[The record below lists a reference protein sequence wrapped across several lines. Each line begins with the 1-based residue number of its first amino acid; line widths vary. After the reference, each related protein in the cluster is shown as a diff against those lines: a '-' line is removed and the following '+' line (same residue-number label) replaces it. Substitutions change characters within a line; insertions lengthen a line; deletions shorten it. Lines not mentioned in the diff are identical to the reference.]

1 MSPRPAS
8 LRVSSFP
15 WELQYFLV
23 ISATL
28 FPARCSTSCALTAHC
43 TWKLLL
49 DKNWQLLSFWK
60 VFGSRAFCFLAFWT
74 PIHHSAGAKG
84 GGSGVTV
91 RCKKRRST
99 ACVLVGDILP
109 GSWLAG
115 AKGLAAAGKGSGAVF
130 WQAGTG
136 CTHMVWHQMSCR
148 GSRVLILW

>member
-1 MSPRPAS
+1 MMSPAAS
-8 LRVSSFP
+8 LRVSSFL

-28 FPARCSTSCALTAHC
+28 LPAWCSTSCALTARC

-60 VFGSRAFCFLAFWT
+60 VSGSRAFSFLAFWT

-91 RCKKRRST
+91 RYKRQHST
-99 ACVLVGDILP
+99 ACVLVGDVLR
-109 GSWLAG
+109 GSWSAG
-115 AKGLAAAGKGSGAVF
+115 AKGLIAAGKGSGAVF
-130 WQAGTG
+130 WEAGTG
-136 CTHMVWHQMSCR
+136 CTHVACHEMSCH
-148 GSRVLILW
+148 GICVLILW